1 MDKPPNSSTLSLA
14 SQPVTQPP
22 LAPSQPQ
29 TMMSGLP
36 TRLSR
41 QSFAYPLVA
50 LALALCMVP
59 WLFGEFVAYQV
70 SLYLLYG
77 IAAQGIALVWGRCG
91 FLPLGQALFFGLGA
105 YLAAGALKASE
116 ATETAQ
122 AAWWLW
128 PSLLASILLPA
139 LLAWGLA
146 RLLFHRRHDSGPFFS
161 LITLALAMLGF
172 QWANQWTNLTGG
184 FNGLSGIPDLP
195 STDRYSTLYPVIGV
209 SLMSTTALL
218 LWLDQSPIGT
228 LWRAVAD
235 NENRLQ
241 FFGYATDRIKALAF
255 GLSAALAAL
264 GGVLYAAHQGL
275 VTPQVVGVQLSA
287 ELLIW
292 TAVGGRGHPLGAL
305 LGTVGIGLLSSELKQ
320 HFAYWEVFIASLF
333 LLVVLRFP
341 GGLLGSLQGFAAW
354 LRGTGSTA
362 SPGRSA
368 RSADTTNT
376 VSPVPAPPL
385 CYARDSQ
392 QPTLQLRTVHVRQSG
407 VHILRGL
414 DLHIAERGIHGLIG
428 PNGAGKTSCFQTLT
442 GRLPL
447 SEGGIEWAG
456 LNLVGQTA
464 YAVARCGVGRK
475 FQIPSVFTS
484 LSVAEN
490 LQIALWANRARL
502 SDLLTLRAWRWQ
514 SDWSQQLLA
523 SCQWLTAM
531 NTTHAGHL
539 SQGQRQTLELVM
551 TMLPEPRLLLL
562 DEPCAGLSPQ
572 ETVQQLRLIA
582 DATQA
587 LGCTSLLIEHDMTA
601 IESLAHRVH
610 VLHQGQ
616 LLASGTLAEIQSN
629 DAVHR
634 VYAGGKK

>member
-1 MDKPPNSSTLSLA
+1 M
-14 SQPVTQPP
+14 PP
-22 LAPSQPQ
+22 LGPSQPQ
-29 TMMSGLP
+29 TIMSGLP
-36 TRLSR
+36 TQLSHNG
-41 QSFAYPLVA
+41 FGYPLVA

-105 YLAAGALKASE
+105 YLAGGALKATE

-128 PSLLASILLPA
+128 PGLLASILIPA

-172 QWANQWTNLTGG
+172 QWANQWANLTGG

-195 STDRYSTLYPVIGV
+195 ATDRYSTLYPVIGV
-209 SLMSTTALL
+209 SVMASTTLL
-218 LWLDQSPIGT
+218 LWLAQSPLGT

-241 FFGYATDRIKALAF
+241 FLGFATDRIKALAF

-275 VTPQVVGVQLSA
+275 VTPQVVGFQLSA

-292 TAVGGRGHPLGAL
+292 TAVGGRRHPLGAL
-305 LGTVGIGLLSSELKQ
+305 LGAVGIGLLSSALKQ
-320 HFAYWEVFIASLF
+320 HFAYWEVFIALLF
-333 LLVVLRFP
+333 LVVVLRYP
-341 GGLLGSLQGFAAW
+341 GGLMGSLQGALAW
-354 LRGTGSTA
+354 LRYTWSTTSTGGSAPSTGST
-362 SPGRSA
+362 S
-368 RSADTTNT
+368 T

-385 CYARDSQ
+385 CYAPESQ
-392 QPTLQLRTVHVRQSG
+392 QPTLHLRTVHVRQSG

-414 DLHIAERGIHGLIG
+414 DLHIEERGIHGLIG
-428 PNGAGKTSCFQTLT
+428 PNGAGKTSCFHTLT

-447 SEGGIEWAG
+447 SEGEIEWAG

-464 YAVARCGVGRK
+464 DAVARCGVGRK

-490 LQIALWANRARL
+490 LQVALWANRARL
-502 SDLLTLRAWRWQ
+502 SDLLSFRAWRWQ

-523 SCQWLTAM
+523 ACAWLTAL
-531 NTTHAGHL
+531 NTTLAGHL

-582 DATQA
+582 DAVQA
-587 LGCTSLLIEHDMTA
+587 LGCTALLIEHDMTA
-601 IESLAHRVH
+601 IESLAKRVH

-616 LLASGTLAEIQSN
+616 LLASGTLADIQAN
-629 DAVHR
+629 DSVQQ